1 MSPVLAYIGPGAGI
15 AFAKSFLSLIVGF
28 FLTVGIAWVEVDYP
42 KTESW
47 IFWFLAISTAS
58 ALVFNRY
65 A

>member
-15 AFAKSFLSLIVGF
+15 AFAGSFLSL
-28 FLTVGIAWVEVDYP
+28 
-42 KTESW
+42 SW
-47 IFWFLAISTAS
+47 IFWFVAISTAS